1 MKFLLIVKNVGQ
13 SHKQTSSFS
22 LRRDFVC
29 SVHTGAFEQ
38 QTLCRKKRG
47 WKVLGTLES
56 LFAST
61 MHIDDSHLF
70 TEYVAF
76 SLLCLLNV
84 AGLGNDA
91 CVS

>member
-1 MKFLLIVKNVGQ
+1 MWGRVTNRPAPFHCAGI
-13 SHKQTSSFS
+13 S
-22 LRRDFVC
+22 C
-29 SVHTGAFEQ
+29 VHVHAGAFEQ